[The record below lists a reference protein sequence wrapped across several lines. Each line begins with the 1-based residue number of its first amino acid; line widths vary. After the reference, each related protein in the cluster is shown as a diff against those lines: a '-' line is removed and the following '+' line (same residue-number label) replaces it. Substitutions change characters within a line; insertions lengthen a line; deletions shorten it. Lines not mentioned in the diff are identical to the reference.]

1 MVSFDKPEFSVPFN
15 LAQEIEHLRANKAHR
30 GIPDKSDERL
40 LLCTWNIANLGLQER
55 SEGHYRLIAEILSWF
70 DIIAIQEVHDDLT
83 GLYQL
88 EAHIGA
94 EYDLIFSDRGG
105 NDERSAYLFD
115 ASKVERQPLVGELA
129 IPPSE
134 HRWIKL
140 PGVSHKFVGF
150 DRNPYIATFQFR
162 NALFMLIN
170 AHLYFG
176 SDGKKDKERRSLEAY
191 ATGRYADLRRD
202 DVHAFTK
209 NIIALGD
216 FNIPMA
222 DPGDPIYEALT
233 KRGLVVPAHSTRLG
247 SSISTDAQYDQIAF
261 FPSLKR
267 KIKASGVFDYDRN
280 IFPALWDMGTQKDFE
295 KYCRYY
301 ISDHRPMWMQVE
313 FDG

>member
-1 MVSFDKPEFSVPFN
+1 MVSFEKPNFSFPFT
-15 LAQEIEHLRANKAHR
+15 LSQEIEHLRANKAHR
-30 GIPDKSDERL
+30 GVPEKSSGRL
-40 LLCTWNIANLGLQER
+40 LICTWNIANLGLHER
-55 SEGHYRLIAEILSWF
+55 TDDHYQMIAEVLSWF
-70 DIIAIQEVHDDLT
+70 DIIALQEVHDDLT

-105 NDERSAYLFD
+105 NDERSAYIFD
-115 ASKVERQPLVGELA
+115 ASKVGRQPLIGELA

-134 HRWIKL
+134 HRWIRL
-140 PGVSHKFVGF
+140 PGVSQKFVGF

-162 NALFMLIN
+162 NTIFMLLN
-170 AHLYFG
+170 AHLFFG
-176 SDGKKDKERRSLEAY
+176 SEAKEDMERRALEAF

-202 DVHAFTK
+202 DVHAFTE

-216 FNIPMA
+216 FNIPKA
-222 DPGDPIYEALT
+222 EAGDPIFDALAR
-233 KRGLVVPAHSTRLG
+233 RGLVVPEHSTRLG

-267 KIKASGVFDYDRN
+267 SIKASGVFDYDRN
-280 IFPALWDMGTQKDFE
+280 IFPALWENGTRSDFE

-313 FDG
+313 FEE